1 MMGRAAIAGGSS
13 PTPVPEPMDLL
24 TWIVVGL
31 IAGLIAS
38 SLLGGIGFGLLGDIV
53 VGMIGALV
61 GGWVFTAL
69 KIATPIGGLAGN
81 ILVAFV
87 GAALLLVLFRVL
99 KPGRR
104 FV

>member
-1 MMGRAAIAGGSS
+1 
-13 PTPVPEPMDLL
+13 
-24 TWIVVGL
+24 
-31 IAGLIAS
+31 
-38 SLLGGIGFGLLGDIV
+38 
-53 VGMIGALV
+53 MIGAIV